1 MPAIHICKQGA
12 KLAEKQHR
20 LQALPHKGYNHAKRG
35 FSLSPKMAI
44 QTTYSEPEPYSM
56 DTTINTNTADGAPLK
71 DPINTDHADN
81 FSTEDWRRLLTHL
94 GENADRQG
102 LLETPQRVE
111 KAWKHWTSGYN
122 QDPAEILKVF
132 GDGAEQYN
140 ELIVVRGIP
149 VYSHCEH
156 HLAPFFGT
164 ATIGYTPN
172 GKIVGLSK
180 LTRLVD
186 CFAKRLQVQERLTIQ
201 IADTLMEHVQP
212 LSVGVVI
219 RCRHMCMESRGI
231 RTPGEETVTSALL
244 GEMRTNL
251 GLRNEFM
258 MLARE
263 KN

>member
-1 MPAIHICKQGA
+1 MPPPAIAIPIH
-12 KLAEKQHR
+12 
-20 LQALPHKGYNHAKRG
+20 
-35 FSLSPKMAI
+35 SLEEDRF
-44 QTTYSEPEPYSM
+44 TT
-56 DTTINTNTADGAPLK
+56 
-71 DPINTDHADN
+71 H
-81 FSTEDWRRLLTHL
+81 DWRRLLKHL
-94 GENADRQG
+94 GDDPSRQG
-102 LLETPQRVE
+102 LHDTPERVE
-111 KAWKHWTSGYN
+111 KAWKHWTSGYASN
-122 QDPAEILKVF
+122 PADILKVF
-132 GDGAEQYN
+132 EDGAEQVN

-201 IADTLMEHVQP
+201 VAEALMEHVRP
-212 LSVGVVI
+212 LSVGVVV

-251 GLRNEFM
+251 GLRSEFLA
-258 MLARE
+258 LARE